1 MKICFWGNIARAL
14 EGRTSGGGELQIAL
28 LAKSL
33 AKSGHEVV
41 VLDYMIS
48 EGYTTEHGIKVYPVE
63 GWDKGIRMLRTF
75 THRLPLLYES
85 LRDMKAD
92 VYYCRIRDARHWIC
106 YKAARKIGAKFIL
119 ALAEDLDV
127 MSFRMR
133 WKYFYLTNI
142 RTSWDVVNG
151 LLCEYIYP
159 FLVRKA
165 DYVFTQHEGQ
175 RQILLKKGIESVLF
189 PNLLDLSQI
198 PVISNPEHNYFVFVG
213 WLDNR
218 KGIKELYEIIV
229 RSPDSEF
236 KIIGPP
242 RDKTGR
248 HYYEMMKSLRNVT
261 LLGELSHNE
270 ALHYIANSKALINT
284 SPMEGFPNI
293 FIEAWACGKPVLSL
307 NVDPGSAIVNED
319 LGVFANGSLDRLI
332 EAMKVDKNSD
342 EFALRAKAFVEKH
355 HALNSAKMD
364 EIKCLFDV
372 LLKGEE
378 GDNLSLQSED
388 QSLKNY
394 Q

>member
-28 LAKSL
+28 LAKAL
-33 AKSGHEVV
+33 VRSGHEVV
-41 VLDYMIS
+41 VLDYMID
-48 EGYTTEHGIKVYPVE
+48 EGYTTADGIKVFPVD
-63 GWDKGIRMLRTF
+63 GWNKGIRMLRTF
-75 THRLPLLYES
+75 THRLPLLYRALKEV
-85 LRDMKAD
+85 KAD

-106 YKAARKIGAKFIL
+106 YKAARKVGAKFIL

-127 MSFRMR
+127 TSFSMR
-133 WKYFYLTNI
+133 WKYYYLTNI

-151 LLCEYIYP
+151 VLCEIVYP
-159 FLVRKA
+159 FLVKHA
-165 DYVFTQHEGQ
+165 DYVFTQHSGQ
-175 RQILLKKGIESVLF
+175 SQILAERGIEPTLF

-198 PVISNPEHNYFVFVG
+198 PKITNPEHDYFVFVG

-218 KGIKELYEIIV
+218 KGIRELYEIIE
-229 RSPDSEF
+229 RSPDSIF

-248 HYYEMMKSLRNVT
+248 LYYEKMKSLKNVS

-307 NVDPGSAIVNED
+307 NVDPGSAIENED
-319 LGVFANGSLDRLI
+319 LGAFAHGNLERLI
-332 EAMKVDKNSD
+332 DAMKVDKNSD
-342 EFALRAKAFVEKH
+342 EFASRARSFVEKH
-355 HALNSAKMD
+355 HALNNLKMD
-364 EIKCLFDV
+364 EIKSIFDV
-372 LLKGEE
+372 LSKGRRVRDSIMVE
-378 GDNLSLQSED
+378 
-388 QSLKNY
+388 
-394 Q
+394 